1 MSDITGSVSF
11 KTPRAEIVISHS
23 KDDETM
29 VTIRTNAPDD
39 TSYNTIVVE
48 QSHDMIVH
56 MMIKKIEI
64 PIKSIQD
71 DVLEE

>member
-1 MSDITGSVSF
+1 MSDITGSVPF